1 MLRSRHARIYVAAR
15 RSRLQGHIV
24 TLRRRL
30 AEEQA
35 ALEAEAAA
43 NGKPSKSK
51 KFEPKSPT
59 ADGGLFGDGELT
71 D

>member
-1 MLRSRHARIYVAAR
+1 
-15 RSRLQGHIV
+15 LQGHIV